1 MLYLSI
7 GIDWEEK
14 VSKMRYPRSQ
24 IDSCSNLSG
33 SVRKNGALNEELP
46 GREGVSK
53 DVQEVEMGEEINE
66 TWLSD

>member
-1 MLYLSI
+1 M
-7 GIDWEEK
+7 

-24 IDSCSNLSG
+24 IDLGSNLSG
-33 SVRKNGALNEELP
+33 SVRKNSALNEELP

-53 DVQEVEMGEEINE
+53 DVQEVEIGEEINE